1 MKPARDFPRRA
12 SQRLASGQAM
22 VEYLV
27 ASAIVIALI
36 AVPVQGGSSAIE
48 LLLEAIRTA
57 YHRFLAAVSLP
68 M

>member
-1 MKPARDFPRRA
+1 MKAG
-12 SQRLASGQAM
+12 QRLRSRGSRCLARGQAM

-27 ASAIVIALI
+27 ASAIVIALL
-36 AVPVQGGSSAIE
+36 AVPIGGSSSAIE
-48 LLLEAIRTA
+48 LLLKAIRTA